1 MEKAL
6 KLKNII
12 KKIVIRNL
20 DIILFLILVSLK
32 VMFYGK
38 EISPE
43 FFNYKYILLPVI
55 ASVGILLGIGY
66 FLPKHKRTKFLY
78 VLNIII
84 SSIILA
90 DLLYYR

>member
-66 FLPKHKRTKFLY
+66 FYQNIKE
-78 VLNIII
+78 LNF
-84 SSIILA
+84 
-90 DLLYYR
+90 YMC

>member
-43 FFNYKYILLPVI
+43 FLTISIYYYSYSIC
-55 ASVGILLGIGY
+55 GILLGIGY
-66 FLPKHKRTKFLY
+66 FYQNIKE
-78 VLNIII
+78 LNF
-84 SSIILA
+84 
-90 DLLYYR
+90 YMC

>member
-6 KLKNII
+6 KLKNIVT
-12 KKIVIRNL
+12 KIIIRNL

-43 FFNYKYILLPVI
+43 FL
-55 ASVGILLGIGY
+55 A
-66 FLPKHKRTKFLY
+66 
-78 VLNIII
+78 I
-84 SSIILA
+84 SI
-90 DLLYYR
+90 YYYQL

>member
-12 KKIVIRNL
+12 KKIVVRNL

-43 FFNYKYILLPVI
+43 FF
-55 ASVGILLGIGY
+55 
-66 FLPKHKRTKFLY
+66 
-78 VLNIII
+78 
-84 SSIILA
+84 
-90 DLLYYR
+90 